1 MNPRR
6 APPVYE
12 CNRMSLFQDVRLG
25 LRMLAKN
32 PGFTVAVALT
42 LGLGI
47 GANAAVFSIVNT
59 LLLRP
64 PPVADPTNLYVL
76 ATTHQENEA
85 PHNVSWKDFAD
96 YRQRRDLFSELA
108 AFEIGFAGLSADN
121 RAERIVVSRVTGNY
135 FSMLGIRP
143 AFGRL
148 IQPSEGASFG
158 TDPIIVLGHSYWRRR
173 FNADPLVV
181 GRTIR
186 INAQPV
192 TVVGVVPEEFTG
204 SYSLI
209 EFDGYMPLG
218 MVYPEAD
225 YKELI
230 EQRDNHQLRVLGRL
244 APGVDISRA
253 QAGVDVLAR
262 QLEQQYPNTN
272 RTVRMRVIPEYLSR
286 PEPNNADTMPFVASV
301 FLLLVGLVL
310 LTACVNVVNLLLVR
324 ATARQR
330 ELAVRAALGAGR
342 RRLIRQLLT
351 ESLVIAALGG
361 LAGAVF
367 GRWSSTLISRIPFP
381 WDLPVR
387 FDLPFDWRVFTY
399 IAAIALGA
407 GILVGLLPALR
418 ASRADVNE
426 VLREGGRSM
435 VDGGR
440 QRVRAAL
447 IVGQV
452 AMSMVLLV
460 AAALF
465 VRSVRNAQTVDF
477 GFDYTGVLNLTMD
490 VSQLG
495 LDETRGRELYR
506 QVEER
511 VRALPGVESASFAY
525 SVPFGYYNAAETIEV
540 EGRPSPKDQ
549 RPPAV
554 NYNVVGPGYFQT
566 MRIPL
571 VRGRAFT
578 ERDNETAPRVAIVN
592 QFMADRLWP
601 GEEAIGKR
609 FRMVRE
615 GAPWMEVV
623 GVTKEG
629 KYNYIFQ
636 ERGSYFFMPL
646 AQEYQPLR
654 ALHLRT
660 AGAPE
665 VLAPAVQQAIRA
677 LNPDLPLQDVRSMR
691 STMDGGNGF
700 FLLNMGALFGGAL
713 GLLGLVLALVGIY
726 GVVSYSAAQRT
737 QEIGVRMALGA
748 QARDIMRLVVG
759 QGLVLVGIG
768 LGVGLLAAFVVSSL
782 LATMLFGISS
792 RDPFTFVAVPIL
804 LGGMSLAAS
813 YLPAL
818 RATRVDPVIALR
830 SE

>member
-1 MNPRR
+1 MF
-6 APPVYE
+6 E
-12 CNRMSLFQDVRLG
+12 TFLQDIRLG
-25 LRMLAKN
+25 LRMLVKN
-32 PGFTVAVALT
+32 PAFTLAVALT

-47 GANAAVFSIVNT
+47 GANAAVFSIINT

-64 PPVADPTNLYVL
+64 PPVADPANLYVL

-85 PHNVSWKDFAD
+85 PHSVSWKDFAD
-96 YRQRRDLFSELA
+96 YQQRRDLFSELA
-108 AFEIGFAGLSADN
+108 GFEIGFAGLSADN

-135 FSMLGIRP
+135 FPMLGIRP

-148 IQPSEGASFG
+148 IHPGEGASFG
-158 TDPIIVLGHSYWRRR
+158 ADPIIVLGHSYWRRR
-173 FNADPLVV
+173 FNADPSVI

-218 MVYPEAD
+218 MIYPEAD

-230 EQRDNHQLRVLGRL
+230 ERRDNHELRVLARL
-244 APGVDISRA
+244 APGIDVARA

-262 QLEQQYPNTN
+262 QLEQQYPDTN
-272 RTVRMRVIPEYLSR
+272 KTVRMRVIPEYLCR
-286 PEPNNADTMPFVASV
+286 PEANNADTTPFVASV

-324 ATARQR
+324 ATTRQR

-342 RRLIRQLLT
+342 TRLIRQLLT
-351 ESLVIAALGG
+351 ESLVLASLGG
-361 LAGAVF
+361 LAGAAF
-367 GRWSSTLISRIPFP
+367 GRWSSILISRIPFP
-381 WDLPVR
+381 WDIPVR
-387 FDLPFDWRVFTY
+387 FDLPFDWRVFAY
-399 IAAIALGA
+399 IATIALGA

-426 VLREGGRSM
+426 VLREGGRSLA
-435 VDGGR
+435 DGGR
-440 QRVRAAL
+440 RQRMRAAL

-452 AMSMVLLV
+452 AISMVLLV

-465 VRSVRNAQTVDF
+465 VRSVRNAQNVDF
-477 GFDYTGVLNLTMD
+477 GFDYNGVLNLTMD

-495 LDETRGRELYR
+495 IDETRGRELYR

-540 EGRPSPKDQ
+540 EGRPNPKDQ

-554 NYNVVGPGYFQT
+554 NYNVIGPGYFDT

-571 VRGRAFT
+571 LRGRGFT
-578 ERDNETAPRVAIVN
+578 ERDTETAPRVAIVN

-615 GAPWMEVV
+615 NAPWMEVV

-646 AQEYQPLR
+646 AQEYQALR

-665 VLAPAVQQAIRA
+665 LLAPAVQQAIRA

-691 STMDGGNGF
+691 RTMDGGNGF

-748 QARDIMRLVVG
+748 QRQDILRLVVG
-759 QGLVLVGIG
+759 QGLMLVAIG
-768 LGVGLLAAFVVSSL
+768 LGLGLLAAFGVSSL
-782 LATMLFGISS
+782 LGTMLFGISS